1 MRVVQRG
8 VSEALLSSDSLT
20 GAVRALVSPFL
31 DRARAEKV
39 PVWLE
44 ATNEHARD
52 VYAHLGFTFV
62 EEFRSGKGVVN
73 SEGWVQENGE
83 GEGVVIYAMIF
94 GFEEEEDSGNATT
107 FTV

>member
-44 ATNEHARD
+44 ATNEHAKD
-52 VYAHLGFTFV
+52 VYAHLGFMVV
-62 EEFRSGKGVVN
+62 EEFRIGKGVVN

-83 GEGVVIYAMIF
+83 GVLIYAMIL
-94 GFEEEEDSGNATT
+94 GLVEEDSGNATT